1 MGLNAVASVEM
12 DSDLFA
18 VLDSDQM
25 ASIDPDVV
33 ATIDSAGA
41 MAINSARVEL
51 VSWDVAWELT
61 ADSDGIPAL
70 DSDRTAGFDSDRMAA
85 FSTGGVQAMDAHV
98 NAGIDLDV
106 VMAIALGLVEDSSKA
121 AAAADSDGLMRID
134 SVVARQDVEM
144 VVSPDVTVETAFNVQ
159 ILTYSDGMV
168 AIESEVMAMMGS
180 VTVMM
185 RNPG

>member
-1 MGLNAVASVEM
+1 MGLNAVESVEM

-51 VSWDVAWELT
+51 ASWDVAWELT
-61 ADSDGIPAL
+61 ADSDGIPTL

-85 FSTGGVQAMDAHV
+85 FSTGGVQVDSHV

>member
-1 MGLNAVASVEM
+1 M

-33 ATIDSAGA
+33 AT

-51 VSWDVAWELT
+51 VSWDVELT

-70 DSDRTAGFDSDRMAA
+70 DTDRTAGFDSDRMAA
-85 FSTGGVQAMDAHV
+85 MEWTRMYTGGVDSHVDAV
-98 NAGIDLDV
+98 LDLDV
-106 VMAIALGLVEDSSKA
+106 MVAIELGLVEDNSEA
-121 AAAADSDGLMRID
+121 ATAADSDGLMGID
-134 SVVARQDVEM
+134 SVVTRQDVIM
-144 VVSPDVTVETAFNVQ
+144 VVSPVVMVE
-159 ILTYSDGMV
+159 TYSDGMV
-168 AIESEVMAMMGS
+168 AIESEVMATMDVMMI
-180 VTVMM
+180 TM